1 MGCEPARLQPVRP
14 CRPWA
19 VPPGSG
25 AASLSPLVLPRRFAG
40 RGRCGQPRGP
50 RARTRAAV
58 QPPSAPPSPLPR
70 LPLLAAAGGRA
81 LPAALGPGS
90 GAACVW
96 RGFSTG
102 RYRAPSLAARSRSE
116 PGGARAGPR
125 LFPGLACRSGSDSCR
140 RSILSPC
147 PRTVAS
153 WKAAFTALCIPRAGF
168 PGPSC
173 SRLRQV
179 SACRL
184 SPPLLTFRRRLGC
197 GRVCNKSFDFW
208 THVDPLKVG
217 ALGPASMVEGWQ
229 CL

>member
-1 MGCEPARLQPVRP
+1 MGRAARLRRGVPLAPRSTATFRRPRAVRP
-14 CRPWA
+14 A
-19 VPPGSG
+19 AG
-25 AASLSPLVLPRRFAG
+25 AQSADAG
-40 RGRCGQPRGP
+40 RC
-50 RARTRAAV
+50 AAAV
-58 QPPSAPPSPLPR
+58 GPS
-70 LPLLAAAGGRA
+70 LAATSPPIVSDGGRA

-153 WKAAFTALCIPRAGF
+153 WKAAFTALCIPRARF

-184 SPPLLTFRRRLGC
+184 SPPLLTLSDG
-197 GRVCNKSFDFW
+197 GLD
-208 THVDPLKVG
+208 VG
-217 ALGPASMVEGWQ
+217 AFATSPLTFGPI
-229 CL
+229 

>member
-90 GAACVW
+90 GAACVCGGGSARVATAPPPLPPG
-96 RGFSTG
+96 RGASPAG
-102 RYRAPSLAARSRSE
+102 RAPAPASSPALPAARAPIPVVAPFCLRVRARSPHGRPHSPPFVSRA
-116 PGGARAGPR
+116 PGFLGPPARVCDR
-125 LFPGLACRSGSDSCR
+125 FR
-140 RSILSPC
+140 R
-147 PRTVAS
+147 
-153 WKAAFTALCIPRAGF
+153 AAFL
-168 PGPSC
+168 
-173 SRLRQV
+173 L
-179 SACRL
+179 L
-184 SPPLLTFRRRLGC
+184 SSLSDGGLDVGAFATSPLTF
-197 GRVCNKSFDFW
+197 
-208 THVDPLKVG
+208 
-217 ALGPASMVEGWQ
+217 GPM
-229 CL
+229 